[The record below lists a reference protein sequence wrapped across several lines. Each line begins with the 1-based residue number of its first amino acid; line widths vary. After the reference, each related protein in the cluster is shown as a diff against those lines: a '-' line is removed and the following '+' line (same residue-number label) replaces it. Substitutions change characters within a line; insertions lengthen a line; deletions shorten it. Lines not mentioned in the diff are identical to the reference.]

1 MRNIKIFPLI
11 LILSLLLA
19 LPALASEEEIAAPP
33 TLESAAAIV
42 LDNSNGR
49 VLYELNADVKREPA
63 SLTKVMTALLAAE
76 AADNGRVSLDDSVTA
91 GSEALEGMIPEGSTA
106 NIQPGE
112 TMTLRDL
119 LYCAMLGSANEAC
132 NIIAVHIA
140 GSIEAFVKDMNERAA
155 ELGCTGTHFANT
167 HGLPDGD
174 HYTTARDFALICR
187 EAMAND
193 TFYSLAGTVT
203 YTVPATNMAGARQ
216 LSNTNGLINPESQ
229 LYPGYY
235 YEHAVAGK
243 TGHTNAAGYC
253 LASMAENE
261 GVGLICVV
269 LGGQYISDASGNRY
283 TNFSDSRALYD
294 WVYNNFSLQ
303 EVLSATEIVTSVKV
317 ELAEDGGSAAL
328 RPSGAMSALLPNKG
342 FDPETLE
349 PDIVIFSERD
359 GETLTAPIAAGSV
372 VGEITLSLD
381 GVELGRCELVTNS
394 TVELARS
401 EFMKRE
407 IAGFFGNIWVIII
420 VVVLIAAVTLY
431 VLSVVR
437 YRKLHKRHL
446 QSVAEAAERAAERRS
461 GSFSAVESDE
471 PTTVRQSPAAR
482 ASHPTGEL
490 EKTTVLAGDRSA
502 APRGAAPSHDARSSV
517 PPKQD
522 DARRDYFEEFFRKNG
537 RGPEGK

>member
-76 AADNGRVSLDDSVTA
+76 AADNGKVSLDDSVTA
-91 GSEALEGMIPEGSTA
+91 GSEALEGMITRGSSA

-167 HGLPDGD
+167 HGLPDTD
-174 HYTTARDFALICR
+174 HYTTARDFGLICR

-235 YEHAVAGK
+235 YEHATAGK
-243 TGHTNAAGYC
+243 TGHTSAAGYC

-317 ELAEDGGSAAL
+317 ELAEDGGTAAL
-328 RPSGAMSALLPNKG
+328 RPSGAMSALLPSKG
-342 FDPETLE
+342 FDPETLKQ
-349 PDIVIFSERD
+349 DIVIFSERD

-372 VGEITLSLD
+372 IGEITLSLD
-381 GVELGRCELVTNS
+381 GVELGRCDLVTNS
-394 TVELARS
+394 AVELARS

-431 VLSVVR
+431 VP
-437 YRKLHKRHL
+437 
-446 QSVAEAAERAAERRS
+446 ERR
-461 GSFSAVESDE
+461 AL
-471 PTTVRQSPAAR
+471 PQAA
-482 ASHPTGEL
+482 
-490 EKTTVLAGDRSA
+490 
-502 APRGAAPSHDARSSV
+502 
-517 PPKQD
+517 
-522 DARRDYFEEFFRKNG
+522 
-537 RGPEGK
+537 